1 MTTSLAVAVAVA
13 VRVAQSSPDPTGGL
27 LSYGVLGIVV
37 VCLLSGLLV
46 PGWLYKRSEAEN
58 DRLRKLI
65 DDKVYPL
72 VEAGAKTQEQANE
85 VMREM
90 IRNSQA
96 PTPRPRAPRRAQ

>member
-1 MTTSLAVAVAVA
+1 MNLLAV
-13 VRVAQSSPDPTGGL
+13 VAQAAPDPTGGL

-37 VCLLSGLLV
+37 VCLLTGLLV

-85 VMREM
+85 VMRDL
-90 IRNSQA
+90 IRNQQA
-96 PTPRPRAPRRAQ
+96 PPPRPRAPRRSQ